1 MPQDADQAWR
11 EVGRHVAD
19 LGSRIHDHY
28 RNQYEERGRPIE
40 ETGHGVSDALETLSR
55 QVGSAFD
62 AIGEVFHDQTVRE
75 EALRAS
81 RAFADAVEASVAGL
95 GGEVKKA
102 GARASKRPKR

>member
-1 MPQDADQAWR
+1 MPRDTDEAWR
-11 EVGRHVAD
+11 EVGRHVGD
-19 LGSRIHDHY
+19 LSSRIHEHY
-28 RNQYEERGRPIE
+28 RRQFEERGRPAE
-40 ETGHGVSDALETLSR
+40 ETGHGVADTLETLSR

-62 AIGEVFHDQTVRE
+62 AIGEALHDQTVRE

-102 GARASKRPKR
+102 SGRTSKRRGK